1 MDLINITGLY
11 IEQTGD
17 TCTIDQILEIRN
29 LTREGFVSQETISKE
44 EHYDFMDK
52 HSKDYYVLGFKMSC
66 DCCIDT
72 VVGFVGVV
80 DGDIRFAIRPEYQG
94 RGLGKKLLNFIKEK
108 YPDAIGKVK
117 INNSASS
124 FAFTKAGFQV
134 WFVDDQF
141 IYFSSKNVGS
151 LSSDE
156 LHELYNK
163 YLMRC
168 VYCGSVCT
176 KTIDGLAVCTGCIQK
191 SQVYNEEI

>member
-1 MDLINITGLY
+1 MDLENLQIQSAEECLM
-11 IEQTGD
+11 
-17 TCTIDQILEIRN
+17 CCRDQILEIRN
-29 LTREGFVSQETISKE
+29 LTRDGFVSQETITKE
-44 EHYDFMDK
+44 EHYKFMDK
-52 HSKDYYVLGFKMSC
+52 YVKDYFIIGYPLPCVS
-66 DCCIDT
+66 CIDE

-94 RGLGKKLLNFIKEK
+94 RGLGKKLLNFIREK

-124 FAFTKAGFQV
+124 IAFTKAGFQV
-134 WFVDDQF
+134 WFSDERF
-141 IYFSSKNVGS
+141 IYFTSKNVMS
-151 LSSDE
+151 LSATE
-156 LHELYNK
+156 LHNLYNK

-176 KTIDGLAVCTGCIQK
+176 KTIDGLAVCAGCIQK